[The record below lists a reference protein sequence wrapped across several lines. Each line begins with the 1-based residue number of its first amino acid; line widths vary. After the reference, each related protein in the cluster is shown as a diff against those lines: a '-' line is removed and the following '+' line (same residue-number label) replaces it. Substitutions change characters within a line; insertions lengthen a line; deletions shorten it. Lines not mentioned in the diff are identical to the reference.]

1 MSFGTLPPETNS
13 GRMYSGPGAG
23 SMIEAATIWDGLA
36 AHLHGMA
43 AAYGAVTA
51 KLACAWQGPA
61 AMAITQAA
69 APYLAWLNATGAQA
83 QQTATHA
90 KAAASAY
97 DSAFAAMLPPQVIE
111 ANRARRIL
119 LASAN
124 CLGQASP
131 AIAGIEADYEQM
143 WAHDADAMYAYA
155 RASADA
161 SALTKFSSPPSA
173 TGPAGSARHG
183 VTSTSGGWALTAA
196 PEVISA
202 GNQLMSTIPE
212 ALEALSVSPLI
223 SFDVSLSPVTPSL
236 SKLSSLSAPR
246 DIAISRLNSL
256 NKAAVLGNAAALHAL
271 IPNVGRASGA
281 GSTRSFGRGISIGT
295 LSVPPAWAT
304 ATTPP
309 PVTVEPSRSG
319 WVCEPIR
326 LVKGSEPPMW
336 PSCS

>member
-1 MSFGTLPPETNS
+1 MTFATLPPEANS

-23 SMIEAATIWDGLA
+23 SMIDAAIIWDGLA
-36 AHLHGMA
+36 AQLHDMA

-69 APYLAWLNATGAQA
+69 APYLAWLDATGERA
-83 QQTATHA
+83 QQTATQA

-97 DSAFAAMLPPQVIE
+97 DSAFAAMVPPPVIE
-111 ANRARRIL
+111 TNRARRIS

-124 CLGQASP
+124 CLGQTSP
-131 AIAGIEADYEQM
+131 AIADIEADYDQM

-155 RASADA
+155 RASAEA
-161 SALTKFSSPPSA
+161 SALDQFSSPPSA
-173 TGPAGSARHG
+173 TGPARSARDG
-183 VTSTSGGWALTAA
+183 LPSTSGGWALTAA

-202 GNQLMSTIPE
+202 GNQLMSTISE
-212 ALEALSVSPLI
+212 ALQALSVSPLTR
-223 SFDVSLSPVTPSL
+223 FDVSLSPVTPSL

-246 DIAISRLNSL
+246 DVAISRLNSL
-256 NKAAVLGNAAALHAL
+256 NKAAVLDSAAALHAL

-281 GSTRSFGRGISIGT
+281 VLTRGFGRGISIGT
-295 LSVPPAWAT
+295 LSVPLAWAAAT
-304 ATTPP
+304 APP

-319 WVCEPIR
+319 WICEPIH
-326 LVKGSEPPMW
+326 LVKGEA
-336 PSCS
+336 